1 MTSLK
6 NKTVSGFKWQVILQ
20 ITTKALSVGTFAVLA
35 RILEPSVFGLFALAF
50 VAIDGL
56 SLFKAFGIDAGIIQR
71 KDTNDTIKS
80 TAFWMVTISGTT
92 VFLTCFILAPF
103 AADFFRN
110 HDAASVIRALGI
122 IFVVNGFGKIPSALL
137 TRDMK
142 FKAISIIQLV
152 GGIVN
157 SVCAI
162 GFALLSPS
170 VWSLVLAYLAK
181 TVVMDVLSWYH
192 SGFRLR
198 WAFDKKV
205 AKEFLSFGSILM
217 AGGLVGYI
225 TENINNI
232 AVGRL
237 LGTTK
242 VGYMAL
248 ANNVASFI
256 NTHFTYLILRVLFP
270 AYSSIQDDKPE
281 LQRVYLKILKY
292 ISLFTIPFCLAL
304 AILSRELVLTLYGE
318 KWLMIIPIMQVA
330 AFIQLFASIVSG
342 AGPLYM
348 ACGRPKYA
356 LHLALAGLTVRI
368 PLVIFMTQ
376 TWGLMGTILSDLLT
390 NMLLAPLSILLV
402 RKTIAFSWGDFWKAL
417 KPSLLCSGLMSAA
430 IVGFKFLAQMP
441 FLEFFSAYPFA
452 LLLACTVVGCLTYG
466 IAIIVFDK
474 SSYKEVKELIF
485 RLGKGAV

>member
-20 ITTKALSVGTFAVLA
+20 VTTKALSVGTFAVLA

-71 KDTNDTIKS
+71 KDTNDTIKN
-80 TAFWMVTISGTT
+80 TAFWMVTISGTS
-92 VFLTCFILAPF
+92 VFLFCFILAPF

-110 HDAASVIRALGI
+110 PDAASVIRALGI

-142 FKAISIIQLV
+142 FKAISIIQLI

-162 GFALLSPS
+162 GFALISPS
-170 VWSLVLAYLAK
+170 IWSLVLAYLAK

-198 WAFDKKV
+198 FAFDGKV
-205 AKEFLSFGSILM
+205 AREFLSFGSILM

-270 AYSSIQDDKPE
+270 AYSSIQDDKFE
-281 LQRVYLKILKY
+281 LKRIYLKILKY
-292 ISLFTIPFCLAL
+292 ISFFTVPFCLAL
-304 AILSRELVLTLYGE
+304 AILSKELVLTLYGE
-318 KWLMIIPIMQVA
+318 KWLIIVPIMQVA

-342 AGPLYM
+342 AGPVYL
-348 ACGRPKYA
+348 ACGRPKYG
-356 LHLALAGLTVRI
+356 LHLALAGLAVRI
-368 PLVIFMTQ
+368 PLVICMTQ
-376 TWGLMGTILSDLLT
+376 MWGLMGTILSDLIT
-390 NMLLAPLSILLV
+390 NMLLAPLSIMLV
-402 RKTIAFSWGDFWKAL
+402 RKTIPFSWKDFFDAL
-417 KPSLLCSGLMSAA
+417 RPSLFCAFLMSSA
-430 IVGFKFLAQMP
+430 IIGFKMLAGLPFLLFLAGSP
-441 FLEFFSAYPFA
+441 FLM
-452 LLLACTVVGCLTYG
+452 LLASTVVGCLTYAAAV
-466 IAIIVFDK
+466 ILFDK
-474 SSYKEVKELIF
+474 AAYKEVKEIIF
-485 RLGKGAV
+485 RLGKGAI

>member
-1 MTSLK
+1 MSLK
-6 NKTVSGFKWQVILQ
+6 KKTISGFKWQVILQ
-20 ITTKALSVGTFAVLA
+20 IATKVLSVGTFAILA

-56 SLFKAFGIDAGIIQR
+56 SLFKAFGIDAGIIQKR
-71 KDTNDTIKS
+71 NADDVVKS
-80 TAFWMVTISGTT
+80 TAFWMVTISGAT
-92 VFLTCFILAPF
+92 VFLACFILAPF

-137 TRDMK
+137 TKDMR
-142 FKAISIIQLV
+142 FKVISIIQLI

-157 SVCAI
+157 STCAI
-162 GFALLSPS
+162 TFSLLSPS
-170 VWSLVLAYLAK
+170 IWSLVLAYLAK
-181 TVVMDVLSWYH
+181 TIVMDTLSWYF

-198 WAFDKKV
+198 FAFDRKV
-205 AKEFLSFGSILM
+205 AKEFLNFGSILM
-217 AGGLVGYI
+217 AGSLVGYI

-256 NTHFTYLILRVLFP
+256 NTHFTYLVLRVLFP
-270 AYSSIQDDKPE
+270 AYATIQHDLPE
-281 LQRVYLKILKY
+281 LRRVYLKILKY
-292 ISLFTIPFCLAL
+292 ICFFTVPFCFAL

-318 KWLMIIPIMQVA
+318 KWLMIVPIMQVA

-342 AGPLYM
+342 SGPLYM

-368 PLVIFMTQ
+368 PLVIIMTKN
-376 TWGLMGTILSDLLT
+376 WGLMGTILSDLLT
-390 NMLLAPLSILLV
+390 NMVLAPLSILLV
-402 RKTIAFSWGDFWKAL
+402 RKTIVFSWTDFWRAL
-417 KPSLLCSGLMSAA
+417 SPSVFCACLMSTA
-430 IVGFKFLAQMP
+430 IIGFKMLTPLPTLLFVAETP
-441 FLEFFSAYPFA
+441 FLQ
-452 LLLACTVVGCLTYG
+452 LLACTIVGCFAYG
-466 IAIIVFDK
+466 IAVILFDRAA
-474 SSYKEVKELIF
+474 YIEVKELVV
-485 RLGKGAV
+485 RLGRGSV